1 MTLIYKCCCSEKAL
15 GTRRG

>member
-1 MTLIYKCCCSEKAL
+1 MTLIYKCCCSENAL